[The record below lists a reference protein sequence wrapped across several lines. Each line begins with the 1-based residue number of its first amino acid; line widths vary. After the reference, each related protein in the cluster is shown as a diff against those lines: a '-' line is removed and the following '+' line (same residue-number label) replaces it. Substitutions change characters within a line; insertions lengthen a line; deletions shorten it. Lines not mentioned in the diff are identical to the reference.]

1 VIAIV
6 DDDPVV
12 REATANLL
20 RSLGLAS
27 TAFASAEDFLS
38 QHGVVDCAT
47 CVISDMRLPG
57 LSGIDLQT
65 RLRAEGKATPVIFI
79 TAFPDEPLRRRALAG
94 GAIGFLGKPYDA
106 ESLIDCLDKA
116 LPGVLA

>member
-1 VIAIV
+1 VISIV

-27 TAFASAEDFLS
+27 AKFSSAEDFLS
-38 QHGVVDCAT
+38 QDGVVDDTT
-47 CVISDMRLPG
+47 CLISDVRLPG

-65 RLRAEGKATPVIFI
+65 RLRAEGKTTPVIFI

-94 GAIGFLGKPYDA
+94 GAIAFFGKPYDA
-106 ESLIDCLDKA
+106 DSLIDCLDKA
-116 LPGVLA
+116 LPGQLA